1 MTNFRQKQN
10 LQKFDL
16 FLDFFTPRV
25 VAVLFVHSGNICVV
39 CVDPAELYHVHDT
52 WITYFRQT

>member
-10 LQKFDL
+10 LKNIDL

-25 VAVLFVHSGNICVV
+25 VVVLFVHCGNICVV
-39 CVDPAELYHVHDT
+39 CVDPAESYHVHDKR
-52 WITYFRQT
+52 ITYFRQT

>member
-16 FLDFFTPRV
+16 FLDFFY
-25 VAVLFVHSGNICVV
+25 AKGGSGALC
-39 CVDPAELYHVHDT
+39 PQ
-52 WITYFRQT
+52 W